1 MFLEFDQWQ
10 TMMLVLT
17 ALTSAFRFKV
27 LMALSRHFWGMTGD
41 EEFFTPLLL
50 IPS

>member
-1 MFLEFDQWQ
+1 
-10 TMMLVLT
+10 
-17 ALTSAFRFKV
+17 

-50 IPS
+50 IPSWLQFVWVCKWNKPCLL